1 MTMIT
6 ESQVLNAQDE
16 WANAV
21 IKIGKV
27 FKDGGENLENVADE
41 LITKLYAYGLSTVLF
56 KPTLAA
62 QDQFRGTKE
71 QALSYFIAKNGK
83 CSEDHGFAIKPWEKV
98 RFENTGII
106 LGEGNAQAMGNYFF
120 TDYEGNEIKV
130 EYTFG
135 YLLDESNNLRINLH
149 HSSIPYQA

>member
-1 MTMIT
+1 MIT
-6 ESQVLNAQDE
+6 ESQVLSAQDE

-21 IKIGKV
+21 IKIGQV

-41 LITKLYAYGLSTVLF
+41 LISKLYAYGISTVLF

-71 QALSYFIAKNGK
+71 QALSYFIAKNGV

-98 RFENTGII
+98 RFDNTGII
-106 LGEGNAQAMGNYFF
+106 LGENNAQAMGNYFF

-135 YLLDESNNLRINLH
+135 YLLDDNGNLRINLH